1 MNTRSRKTAYEL
13 RDIIVEEAILLLGP
27 WPMGM
32 TLFVFEDAYGWSA
45 SISRPSSEAN
55 NFYRTCALDLI
66 AMLATKYDL
75 DGPRL
80 PDDLSDL
87 AFSNPIFYLR
97 NPQTKGIRHGK
108 GPAKKQS

>member
-1 MNTRSRKTAYEL
+1 MSTRPLKTAYEL
-13 RDIIVEEAILLLGP
+13 KDMIIEQAILLRGP

-32 TLFVFEDAYGWSA
+32 TLFIFEDAYGWTA
-45 SISRPSSEAN
+45 SISRPGSEADN
-55 NFYRTCALDLI
+55 LYRTCALDLI
-66 AMLATKYDL
+66 AALATKYDL

-80 PDDLSDL
+80 SDDLSDL

-97 NPQTKGIRHGK
+97 NPQTPGSRHGK